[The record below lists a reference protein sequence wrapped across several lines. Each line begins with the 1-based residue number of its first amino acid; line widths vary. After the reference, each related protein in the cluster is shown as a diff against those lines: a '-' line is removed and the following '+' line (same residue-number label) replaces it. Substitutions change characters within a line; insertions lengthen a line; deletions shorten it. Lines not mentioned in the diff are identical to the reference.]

1 LYDIEAKMR
10 YTMAIEISS
19 LQAEDRYLKIE
30 EISEYLQIPKATLYK
45 YTSRN
50 TIKPRL
56 KGIRIGRTLRV
67 KLRDVDQ
74 WLRELG
80 DFE

>member
-1 LYDIEAKMR
+1 
-10 YTMAIEISS
+10 MATEISS

-56 KGIRIGRTLRV
+56 KGIRIGRTLRF
-67 KLRDVDQ
+67 KISDVDQ
-74 WLRELG
+74 WLREL
-80 DFE
+80 EECE